1 MVFENISFVDFG
13 LGALFGTFIIMILV
27 YLLISYII
35 TGVSLYRIAKR
46 TKTDNAWLAWVPI
59 FNLLLVA
66 DIGKESLWLGLI
78 TILVGFVPFI
88 GGIISAVLVVYLF
101 WRVNEKLK
109 KPGILA
115 LLTLIPVVQLFYL
128 LYLAYSK

>member
-88 GGIISAVLVVYLF
+88 GVIISAVLVVYLF